1 MVKDK
6 FKENIMEDNTL
17 EEILL
22 VAELKIDISNYSLEN
37 KDLWNSCVIIE
48 EEL

>member
-1 MVKDK
+1 
-6 FKENIMEDNTL
+6 MEDNTL

-22 VAELKIDISNYSLEN
+22 VAELKINISNYNLEN